1 MFIQA
6 LVLELALCVTLHLRT
21 WLEQTIGKHYPSFVP
36 LWDYKFQHFYVII
49 HDYRM
54 ILPVLVQE
62 LSESSSPAPSCVVPI
77 PHQPP
82 WTLPLT
88 SSSLNSYKSKYIQLL
103 FFFNGKTIRKML
115 LEIISRRWQHKFF
128 IFMFYSEFSLKELG
142 GKWHKL
148 SNLVVI
154 LQLKKFC
161 ARVFSF
167 WKTQS

>member
-1 MFIQA
+1 MQA

-21 WLEQTIGKHYPSFVP
+21 WLEQTLGKHYPSFVP

-49 HDYRM
+49 YDYRM

-103 FFFNGKTIRKML
+103 FFFFNGNTIRKML
-115 LEIISRRWQHKFF
+115 LEIISRHWQHKF
-128 IFMFYSEFSLKELG
+128 SFSCSTLNFLSELG
-142 GKWHKL
+142 GKWYKL

-154 LQLKKFC
+154 LHLKKFC
-161 ARVFSF
+161 ARVFNF